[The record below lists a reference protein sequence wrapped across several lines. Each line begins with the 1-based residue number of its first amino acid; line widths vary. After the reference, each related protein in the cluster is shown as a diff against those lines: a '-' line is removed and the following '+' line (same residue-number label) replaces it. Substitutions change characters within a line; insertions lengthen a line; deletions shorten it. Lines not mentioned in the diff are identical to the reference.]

1 MSPLGT
7 KYCTLRTNILGVSLV
22 KGRHRAFQIPKGA
35 TVRIMRFV
43 ENTTEVLWEDRVI
56 AVFTEDLESRS
67 VPLKAATAWY
77 RSGLSG
83 FDLITN

>member
-22 KGRHRAFQIPKGA
+22 EGRRRAFPIPKGA
-35 TVRIMRFV
+35 TVRIMRIV
-43 ENTTEVLWEDRVI
+43 ENTTEVSWEDRVI

-67 VPLKAATAWY
+67 VPLE
-77 RSGLSG
+77 GPPLSSPRAEV
-83 FDLITN
+83 F